1 MPRTY
6 TVRVFERSGYAR
18 FGLPGVLIDTL
29 EFESR
34 AALAIF
40 FENGAVLA
48 ENRYYQVT
56 ATG

>member
-6 TVRVFERSGYAR
+6 TVRVF
-18 FGLPGVLIDTL
+18 VLIDTL